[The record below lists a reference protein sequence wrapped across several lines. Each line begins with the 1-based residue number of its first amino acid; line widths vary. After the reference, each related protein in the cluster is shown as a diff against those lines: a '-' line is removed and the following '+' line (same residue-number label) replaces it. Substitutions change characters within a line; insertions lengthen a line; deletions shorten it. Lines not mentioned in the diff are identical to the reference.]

1 MPPIGCCPSLRLLNE
16 TGGCFE
22 SVNGFAESFHLA
34 LDNLLSSTSSELQG
48 MKYALGN
55 AYEMTIN
62 VVRNP
67 YAFSKEILQS
77 FLTLSLFFQ
86 SINHVCMCTL

>member
-22 SVNGFAESFHLA
+22 SLNGFAESFHVA

-62 VVRNP
+62 VIQNP

-77 FLTLSLFFQ
+77 FF
-86 SINHVCMCTL
+86 